1 MILNIKD
8 KLNLILNKKSQKLI
22 VKSVILNLF
31 TSLLELLSIGALIPL
46 FYSILSKESDI
57 INNIKDIHPFI
68 NENYF
73 TVIIISIFFIYFI
86 KLIISLIF
94 NVKINKYLFQIYNI
108 LTLRIFSFYIN
119 KNYTFFF
126 KKNSSE
132 ITRNVYSEVGI
143 FVDQV
148 IQNFIGIIKDGL
160 LVIFIC
166 IFLLYF
172 DFLNTIIIILSFVFV
187 SIIYFL
193 FLKSY
198 LFSIGENIKNKRLS
212 FLNDLS
218 EIFQGIKE
226 IKIFGL
232 ESSFI
237 SRFEKNFSFFS
248 DNMKSS
254 RIFAAVPRLIFEFY
268 IIVIF
273 LIIISLLSFSNETSD
288 SIILKLG
295 VFAIAVI
302 RITPSAISI
311 SQKFQVI
318 NIYIASINNIY
329 NELLN
334 DNDKFLNL
342 RDEGLLNDQKGISLI
357 ELRNLDFKYSKE
369 KEIFKNLNVTFS
381 KDKII
386 GIIGE
391 SGSGKS
397 TFADLIS
404 GIIEPNNGEII
415 INNDQNL
422 KKIKQ
427 YIRNNI
433 GYVTQTNFLFDHSI
447 LYNITLGENNFNLK
461 QKEKKDYIMKILEK
475 VKLLDYV
482 NSLKDGLDTI
492 IGESG
497 ISLSGGLKQRLII
510 ARSLFRKPKILIMD
524 EATNSLDTENEKSI
538 MEILNLIKK
547 DMIILLITHQKN
559 LLDYCDK
566 VYILENKNLIEIKK

>member
-1 MILNIKD
+1 MILDIKD
-8 KLNLILNKKSQKLI
+8 KLNLILNKRSKKLI
-22 VKSVILNLF
+22 IKSVILNLF
-31 TSLLELLSIGALIPL
+31 TSILELLSIGALIPL

-57 INNIKDIHPFI
+57 IIYIKNIHPLI

-73 TVIIISIFFIYFI
+73 IIIIISIFFIYFT

-94 NVKINKYLFQIYNI
+94 NIKINDYLFQIFNI

-119 KNYTFFF
+119 KNYIFFF
-126 KKNSSE
+126 IKNSSE

-172 DFLNTIIIILSFVFV
+172 DFLNTTIIILSFVFV
-187 SIIYFL
+187 SVIYFL
-193 FLKSY
+193 FLKNY

-237 SRFEKNFSFFS
+237 SRFEKNFLSLS

-273 LIIISLLSFSNETSD
+273 LIIISLLNLGNETS
-288 SIILKLG
+288 SNVILKLG
-295 VFAIAVI
+295 VFAIAII

-334 DNDKFLNL
+334 NNDKFLNPK
-342 RDEGLLNDQKGISLI
+342 DAGLLKNQKSISLI
-357 ELRNLDFKYSKE
+357 ELKNLDFKYSKE
-369 KEIFKNLNVTFS
+369 KVIFKNLNVTLN

-404 GIIEPNNGEII
+404 GIIEPDNGEII

-422 KKIKQ
+422 KKIKH
-427 YIRNNI
+427 YMRNNI

-447 LYNITLGENNFNLK
+447 LYNITLGEKNFELS
-461 QKEKKDYIMKILEK
+461 QKEKRHHIMKILEK
-475 VKLLDYV
+475 VKLLDYI
-482 NSLKDGLDTI
+482 NSLQDGLNTI

-524 EATNSLDTENEKSI
+524 EATNSLDMENEKSI
-538 MEILNLIKK
+538 MEILNLIKN
-547 DMIILLITHQKN
+547 DMIVLLVTHQKN

-566 VYILENKNLIEIKK
+566 VYILKDNNLAEVEK